1 MKRRPSLA
9 NLTYYKSDGDSR
21 PLPFVTPSLRPL
33 GLTDPSFLLLMPTP
47 TSIAVYEQATVARTP
62 RAEHFERIY

>member
-9 NLTYYKSDGDSR
+9 NLTYYMSDGDSR
-21 PLPFVTPSLRPL
+21 PLPFVTPSPRPL

-47 TSIAVYEQATVARTP
+47 TSIAVCEQATVARTP
-62 RAEHFERIY
+62 RAERFERIY